1 MYKNPM
7 FLVTSDDPINAENYI
22 ISPQSGSNDVF
33 FVGTIKK
40 AVEGDITR
48 KDSTGKHFSYSK

>member
-7 FLVTSDDPINAENYI
+7 FLVTSDDPINAEKYI
-22 ISPQSGSNDVF
+22 ISPQSASNDVF

-48 KDSTGKHFSYSK
+48 KDSTGKHFSHSK